1 VETISNEAVN
11 QLNTV
16 ENRKI
21 LYTYLVKQTIKEQN
35 VQLHIAQNFAEHVIK
50 KRDNELFTHHG
61 LAWELGAKNLEFFC
75 MFFLREIFNN
85 EEEGTAE
92 LAPIHK
98 EIWLDME
105 DVILHNKHSKQG
117 YILPRSTGKS
127 AFGNLATVTWSHAY
141 GYKKYSLVCSSIGS
155 TAQKFVKQVK
165 DVLVD
170 NIYLETCFGKL
181 LDPTNKKFI
190 CNSNQLELLNRSM
203 IESISSTSS
212 MRGRKYGNI
221 RVELAVLDDYQDE
234 DDVSTH
240 EAREKK
246 WKRFV
251 DDVSYAMQKPQ
262 YKNGK
267 IVRQGTLIAL
277 GTLQHSEDFYARL
290 MNLPTWKFKHE
301 KGVLVDDIDDLFTEG
316 KWLEFKKILFQK
328 DNDNRLEEAKEFYY
342 QNEEEMKFPVLWDS
356 YWSCLDMA
364 LDYYSDPVSFHQE
377 VQGNI
382 NSKAQKRF
390 TTIVTESAEKI
401 ETHNFIKTM
410 LCIDP
415 AGTRN
420 KGKKKDYYAFA
431 VGSKSDMNI
440 KYVRKG
446 EVFQFEYEDYM
457 RHTIKLLKQYPDI
470 THIYVEKNTYSGA
483 DVINLQE
490 LIKKDNKLNKRSF
503 EWLNISQ
510 TKNKDDRINTI
521 VADVNMGRI
530 VFNQEDEEAIEQ
542 LSEFAGCDFSKY
554 DDFPDIVAEFSKR
567 IDEIKVRNKRI
578 KSFDRRVL
586 GI

>member
-1 VETISNEAVN
+1 MSNDTTVN
-11 QLNTV
+11 LNTT

-21 LYTYLVKQTIKEQN
+21 LYKYLVIQTMKEQN
-35 VQLHIAQNFAEHVIK
+35 VKLEFAQKFAEHVIK
-50 KRDNELFTHHG
+50 KRDKELFTYHG
-61 LAWELGAKNLEFFC
+61 LAWELGSKNLEFFC

-92 LAPIHK
+92 IAPIHK
-98 EIWLDME
+98 EIWSDIE
-105 DVILHNKHSKQG
+105 EVILHNKHNKQG

-127 AFGNLATVTWSHAY
+127 AFGNLATIVWSHSY

-165 DVLVD
+165 DALVD
-170 NIYLETCFGKL
+170 NIYIESCFGKL
-181 LDPTNKKFI
+181 LDPSNKRFI

-234 DDVSTH
+234 DDVATH

-290 MNLPTWKFKHE
+290 MKLPTWKFRHE
-301 KGVLVDDIDDLFTEG
+301 KGVLIDDIDTLFTEG
-316 KWLEFKKILFQK
+316 KWLEFKKILFNK
-328 DNDNRLEEAKEFYY
+328 HDENRLENAKEFYY
-342 QNEEEMKFPVLWDS
+342 QNEVEMIFPVLWSS

-390 TTIVTESAEKI
+390 TTIMTESKEKVGS
-401 ETHNFIKTM
+401 HNFVKTM

-420 KGKKKDYYAFA
+420 KGNKKDFYAFV

-446 EVFQFEYEDYM
+446 EVFKFEFEDYM
-457 RHTIKLLKQYPDI
+457 KHTLELLKEYPDI
-470 THIYVEKNTYSGA
+470 SHIYVEKNTYSGA
-483 DVINLQE
+483 DVLRLQE
-490 LIKKDNKLNKRSF
+490 LIKKDKELNKRSF
-503 EWLNISQ
+503 EWLNYAQ

-530 VFNQEDEEAIEQ
+530 VFNEEDEEAIEQ
-542 LSEFAGCDFSKY
+542 LSEFAGCDFSKH
-554 DDFPDIVAEFSKR
+554 DDFPDIVAEFSKL
-567 IDEIKVRNKRI
+567 IDEIKVRNRRI
-578 KSFDRRVL
+578 VTFDRKIL

>member
-1 VETISNEAVN
+1 MSQE
-11 QLNTV
+11 LNSP
-16 ENRKI
+16 ENRKL
-21 LYTYLVKQTIKEQN
+21 LYKYLVKQTIREEN
-35 VQLHIAQNFAEHVIK
+35 VSLQVAQKFAERLIK
-50 KRDNELFTHHG
+50 KRDEELFTYHG
-61 LAWELGAKNLEFFC
+61 VAWELGAKNLEFFS
-75 MFFLREIFNN
+75 MFFLRNIFNN
-85 EEEGTAE
+85 EDEGTAE
-92 LAPIHK
+92 IAPIHK
-98 EIWLDME
+98 EIWRDIE
-105 DVILHNKHSKQG
+105 EVILHNKHSKQG

-127 AFGNLATVTWSHAY
+127 AFGNLATIVWSHSY

-165 DVLVD
+165 DALVD
-170 NIYLETCFGKL
+170 NLYIETCFGKL

-221 RVELAVLDDYQDE
+221 RVELAILDDYQDE

-262 YKNGK
+262 YKDGK

-290 MNLPTWKFKHE
+290 MKLPTWKFRHE
-301 KGVLVDDIDDLFTEG
+301 KGVLVDDIDVLFNEG
-316 KWLEFKKILFQK
+316 HWLEFKKTLFNK
-328 DNDNRLEEAKEFYY
+328 NDENRLESAKEYYY
-342 QNEEEMKFPVLWDS
+342 QHEEDMQFPVLWS
-356 YWSCLDMA
+356 TYWSCLDMA
-364 LDYYSDPVSFHQE
+364 LDYFSDPVSFHQE

-390 TTIVTESAEKI
+390 TTIMTESPDKI
-401 ETHNFIKTM
+401 DSHNFIKTM

-431 VGSKSDMNI
+431 VGSISDTNI

-446 EVFQFEYEDYM
+446 EIFQFEYEDYM
-457 RHTIKLLKQYPDI
+457 KHTLELLKKYPEVS
-470 THIYVEKNTYSGA
+470 HIYIEKNTYSGA
-483 DVINLQE
+483 DVLRLQE
-490 LIKKDNKLNKRSF
+490 LIRLDEELKTKRY

-510 TKNKDDRINTI
+510 TKNKDDKINTI
-521 VADVNMGRI
+521 VADVNMGRV
-530 VFNQEDEEAIEQ
+530 VFNEEDEAAISQ
-542 LSEFAGCDFSKY
+542 LAEFAGCDFSKY
-554 DDFPDIVAEFSKR
+554 DDFPDVVAEFVNR
-567 IDEIKVRNKRI
+567 IDQIEVIQEVTSIPKGWL
-578 KSFDRRVL
+578 F
-586 GI
+586 